1 MERID
6 TEVAIAGG
14 GLAGLTAA
22 ILLARR
28 GYKVVLIEKNC
39 YPFHRVCGEY
49 VSEESRPFLQA
60 LGLDLPASIYP
71 LVRKLQLSAPGGFS
85 LTTDLLP
92 GGFGISRYCLDAM
105 LAGLAREAGVTLLL
119 SQKVESLQY
128 ENGQHFVVAG
138 RRQITARLVLGCFGK
153 RSNIDIKLNRPFV
166 REKAG
171 RLSNYVAVKY
181 HVRYNHPRDTIALHN
196 FDQGYCGISAVE
208 NDRYCLCYL
217 TLASNLAKSGNDIR
231 RMETGI
237 LARNPFLHRIWEA
250 ADFGDRGP
258 LSISQ
263 VSFAAKSKVE
273 DHVLMLGDAA
283 GLITPLCGNGM
294 SMAFHSAKLAGA
306 LADSFLQGRIS
317 RDAMEQAYRRQWQQ
331 HFGRRLQAGRT
342 IQSFFGNP
350 RLTNWLLRAG
360 KISPRFTRFLVDQTH
375 GDPF

>member
-22 ILLARR
+22 ILLARQ
-28 GYKVVLIEKNC
+28 GYNVVLVEKNR

-49 VSEESRPFLQA
+49 VSEESRPFLKA
-60 LGLDLPASIYP
+60 LGLDLPANIYP
-71 LVRKLQLSAPGGFS
+71 LVRKLQLSAPNGFS

-105 LAGLAREAGVTLLL
+105 LAELAREAGVTLLL

-166 REKAG
+166 REKAR

-217 TLASNLAKSGNDIR
+217 TLADNLAKSGNDIR
-231 RMETGI
+231 RMETEI
-237 LARNPFLHRIWEA
+237 LARNPFLQRLWSE
-250 ADFGDRGP
+250 ADFSDRGP

-294 SMAFHSAKLAGA
+294 SMAFHSAKLASA
-306 LADSFLQGRIS
+306 LADSFLQGRMS
-317 RDAMEQAYRRQWQQ
+317 RDAMEQAYSRQWQR

-360 KISPRFTRFLVDQTH
+360 SISPAFTRFLIGQTH